1 VGRHLHRG
9 LLALTLLVT
18 TPCLAA
24 TPEANHAAAVESF
37 RRGTE
42 LVEAGK
48 LQEAVDAFRDALQRE
63 PASVG
68 ARLDLADCY
77 EKIGA
82 PASAWREYTIAE
94 VYARKGG
101 DARQAMA
108 RSSAAGL
115 EARLFVVRLEGKGP
129 PGMALQ
135 LDGDP
140 VAEEIVSRGSFALAP
155 GRHHLEMTAPGKRPT
170 SVELTGAAGETRA
183 LTVALED
190 APPPSSARIEESSGA
205 APPRSSAQKTW
216 GFVLGAVGIAGLGV
230 GGVFGGLALAKRSTL
245 ESESLDPSVGSARFY
260 SDRSNAD
267 LLAAVS
273 TAGFIAGGVAL
284 AAGATLLATAPT
296 GKRSGW
302 IRVGP
307 YVGGGGTGLVAG
319 GEF

>member
-1 VGRHLHRG
+1 
-9 LLALTLLVT
+9 
-18 TPCLAA
+18 
-24 TPEANHAAAVESF
+24 
-37 RRGTE
+37 
-42 LVEAGK
+42 
-48 LQEAVDAFRDALQRE
+48 
-63 PASVG
+63 
-68 ARLDLADCY
+68 
-77 EKIGA
+77 
-82 PASAWREYTIAE
+82 
-94 VYARKGG
+94 
-101 DARQAMA
+101 MA

-140 VAEEIVSRGSFALAP
+140 VAEEIVARGSFALAP

-205 APPRSSAQKTW
+205 APPRLSAQKTW

-230 GGVFGGLALAKRSTL
+230 GGVFGGLALAKRLTL

-260 SDRSNAD
+260 SDCSNAD
-267 LLAAVS
+267 MLAAVL

-319 GEF
+319 GSSDSRRLDLVIVGGLRVAEAGDPGDVLLREPLEHDADARPGLAGRVPQPADPPRHDDRSVREAGPDDDRAADWKVAPRGDEDARVTDVSGQVRRRSATRSRRRG